1 MKYYNVILL
10 KKRKR
15 KKGLTRDKIGIENV
29 EMRVIKWERVWNDDR
44 EEKNGQRQKERGR
57 E

>member
-10 KKRKR
+10 TKRKR
-15 KKGLTRDKIGIENV
+15 KKGLTRDKMGIKNAK
-29 EMRVIKWERVWNDDR
+29 MRVIKWERVWNDDR
-44 EEKNGQRQKERGR
+44 EEKNGERQKERGR

>member
-15 KKGLTRDKIGIENV
+15 KKGLTRDKMGIENV